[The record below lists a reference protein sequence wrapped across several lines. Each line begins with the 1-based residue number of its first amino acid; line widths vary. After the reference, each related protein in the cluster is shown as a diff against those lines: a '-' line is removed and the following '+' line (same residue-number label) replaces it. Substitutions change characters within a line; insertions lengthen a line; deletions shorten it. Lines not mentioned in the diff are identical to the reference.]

1 LKPKKKDSQMS
12 NKPSREELE
21 QRIRQLE
28 SAAAEHERIEQ
39 ALKESEERYRLLAEN
54 VTDVI
59 WVMDENLKFTYI
71 SPSVQRLSGLT
82 PEESMEQG
90 SSMHLTPASLEYA
103 NKVFEEHF
111 MAVLASRDTEPEPL
125 KVELEDIR
133 KDGATGWSEVNTS
146 LLRTPEGEF
155 AGLVG
160 VSRDITK
167 RKRAEEELKRHRD
180 HLEEL
185 VAKRTGELSRS
196 NEELHLEIAE
206 RRRAETALRESE
218 EQLELALRGA
228 DLGLWDWK
236 IVTEELVVNQRCA
249 EMLGY
254 TPGEV
259 RSRIRLYEESLHPD
273 EKPGILE
280 GMWANLRGKTPMFEA
295 EHRLR
300 TGSGDWIWV
309 LTRGRVVERDEDGR
323 AVRVTGTNLDI
334 TRRKQAE
341 EQRARLEAELRQSQK
356 MDAIGRLAGGISHD
370 INNLLTAISVSA
382 DLMSMDIV
390 ENDPL
395 HQECDEIKKAVEQ
408 ATSMTSQLLAFSSKQ
423 MLEPKVLDLN
433 EVVHSVQGMLQRLIG
448 EHIELEAL
456 LDTDTGQVR
465 ADSGQLEQVLMNLV
479 LNARD
484 AMPQGGK
491 LTIETAEVMLGEE
504 DAREHI
510 DAEPGSYVVL
520 SVSDTGH
527 GMDEETQSHMFEPF
541 FTTKEAEMG
550 TGLGLSTVFGVVK
563 QSKGRISVISE
574 PGRGTTFTIYLPSVP
589 DRPEAEVARQAQ
601 PETLRG
607 TETVLLVEDEQ
618 MVRRAVRDV
627 LQRNGYRVLVASNAG
642 EALLISEQHTGF
654 IHLLLT
660 DVVMPRM
667 SGPDLVERLDPWH
680 PEMKV
685 LYVSGYT
692 DNAIAEHGVPDPGVA
707 LLQKPFSVESL
718 LQKVRQVLAIPKVPK
733 P

>member
-1 LKPKKKDSQMS
+1 MSEKPTY
-12 NKPSREELE
+12 EELE
-21 QRIRQLE
+21 QRIRELE
-28 SAAAEHERIEQ
+28 KAAAEHERIEQ
-39 ALKESEERYRLLAEN
+39 ALKQSEERYRLLAEN

-59 WVMDENLKFTYI
+59 WVMDENLEFTYI
-71 SPSVQRLSGLT
+71 SPSIERLSGFT
-82 PEESMEQG
+82 PEQAMEQG
-90 SSMHLTPASLEYA
+90 SSVHLTPASLEFA

-111 MAVLASRDTEPEPL
+111 KVFMESPDTVPEPL
-125 KVELEDIR
+125 KVELEDVR
-133 KDGATGWSEVNTS
+133 KDGSTGWSELNTM
-146 LLRTPEGEF
+146 LLRSPEGEF
-155 AGLVG
+155 AGFVG

-167 RKRAEEELKRHRD
+167 RKQAEEELKRHHD

-185 VAKRTGELSRS
+185 VAKRTGELRKS
-196 NEELHLEIAE
+196 NEELQLEIAE
-206 RRRAETALRESE
+206 RGRAEAALRESE
-218 EQLELALRGA
+218 ERLELALRGG
-228 DLGLWDWK
+228 DLGLWDWNV
-236 IVTEELVVNQRCA
+236 VTGELVVNQRCA
-249 EMLGY
+249 EMVGY
-254 TPGEV
+254 TLDEIGPH
-259 RSRIRLYEESLHPD
+259 IRWYEETLLPD

-280 GMWANLRGKTPMFEA
+280 KMTAHLRGKTPLFEA
-295 EHRLR
+295 EHRLP
-300 TGSGDWIWV
+300 TKSGDWIWV
-309 LTRGRVVERDEDGR
+309 LSRGRVVERAEDGK
-323 AVRVTGTNLDI
+323 ALRVTGTNLDI

-341 EQRARLEAELRQSQK
+341 EQRAKLETELRQSQK

-382 DLMSMDIV
+382 DLMLMDIA

-395 HQECDEIKKAVEQ
+395 SRECEEIKKAVEQ

-433 EVVHSVQGMLQRLIG
+433 QVVRRMQGMLRRLIG
-448 EHIELEAL
+448 EHIVLEAL
-456 LDTDTGQVR
+456 LDRDTGQVR
-465 ADSGQLEQVLMNLV
+465 ADSGQLEQVLMNLA

-491 LTIETAEVMLGEE
+491 LTIKTAEVTLGQEY
-504 DAREHI
+504 AREHI
-510 DAEPGSYVVL
+510 DAEPGPYVML
-520 SVSDTGH
+520 AVSDTGH
-527 GMDEETQSHMFEPF
+527 GMDEETQSHIFEPF
-541 FTTKEAEMG
+541 FTTKEAGRG

-563 QSKGRISVISE
+563 QSKGRISVSSE
-574 PGRGTTFTIYLPSVP
+574 PGRGATFTIYLPSVP
-589 DRPEAEVARQAQ
+589 DRPEAEEARQAR

-627 LQRNGYRVLVASNAG
+627 LQRNGYGVLVASNAG

-654 IHLLLT
+654 IHLLVT

-667 SGPDLVERLDPWH
+667 SGPDLVERLNPWH

-718 LQKVRQVLAIPKVPK
+718 LQKVRQVLATPKVPK

>member
-1 LKPKKKDSQMS
+1 MSEKPTY
-12 NKPSREELE
+12 EELE
-21 QRIRQLE
+21 QKIRE
-28 SAAAEHERIEQ
+28 MENAAAEHERIEQ

-90 SSMHLTPASLEYA
+90 SSMHLTPASLEFA

-125 KVELEDIR
+125 KVELEAIY
-133 KDGATGWSEVNTS
+133 KDGVTGWSEVNTS

-167 RKRAEEELKRHRD
+167 RKRAEEELKQHRD

-185 VAKRTGELSRS
+185 VAKRTGELSKS
-196 NEELHLEIAE
+196 NEELQLEIVE
-206 RRRAETALRESE
+206 RGRVEAALRESE

-228 DLGLWDWK
+228 DLGSWDWK
-236 IVTEELVVNQRCA
+236 IMTGDLVVNQRGA
-249 EMLGY
+249 ELLGY
-254 TPGEV
+254 TPDEI
-259 RSRIRLYEESLHPD
+259 SPRIRLYEEALHPD

-280 GMWANLRGKTPMFEA
+280 GMSAHLRGKTPRFEA

-300 TGSGDWIWV
+300 TRSGDWIWV
-309 LTRGRVVERDEDGR
+309 LTRGRVVERDEEGR
-323 AVRVTGTNLDI
+323 AVRVTGTILDI
-334 TRRKQAE
+334 SRRKQAE

-433 EVVHSVQGMLQRLIG
+433 EVVHRVQGMLRRLIG

-491 LTIETAEVMLGEE
+491 LTVETAEVTLGEE

-563 QSKGRISVISE
+563 QSKGRISVSSE
-574 PGRGTTFTIYLPSVP
+574 PGRGTTLKIYLPSVP
-589 DRPEAEVARQAQ
+589 DRPEVEVARQAQ

-692 DNAIAEHGVPDPGVA
+692 DNAIAEHGAHGPGVV

-718 LQKVRQVLAIPKVPK
+718 LQKVRQVLAIPKVP
-733 P
+733 

>member
-1 LKPKKKDSQMS
+1 MSDKPTY
-12 NKPSREELE
+12 EELE
-21 QRIRQLE
+21 QRIRELE
-28 SAAAEHERIEQ
+28 DAAAEHEQIEQ

-90 SSMHLTPASLEYA
+90 SAMHLTPESLEYA

-111 MAVLASRDTEPEPL
+111 MAVLASRDTDPEPL
-125 KVELEDIR
+125 KVELEAIYR
-133 KDGATGWSEVNTS
+133 DGVTGWSEVNTS
-146 LLRTPEGEF
+146 LLRTPEGGF

-167 RKRAEEELKRHRD
+167 RKQAEEELKQHRD

-185 VAKRTGELSRS
+185 VAKRAGELRKT

-206 RRRAETALRESE
+206 RRRAEAALRESE

-236 IVTEELVVNQRCA
+236 TGVGELVVNQRCA
-249 EMLGY
+249 DMLGY
-254 TPGEV
+254 TPDEIG
-259 RSRIRLYEESLHPD
+259 SRIRLYEESLHPD
-273 EKPGILE
+273 ERPGILE
-280 GMWANLRGKTPMFEA
+280 GMSAHLRGKTPRFES

-300 TGSGDWIWV
+300 TRSGDWIWV
-309 LTRGRVVERDEDGR
+309 LTRGRVVERDEDGK
-323 AVRVTGTNLDI
+323 AVRVTGTSLDI

-341 EQRARLEAELRQSQK
+341 EQRARLEEELRQSQK

-382 DLMSMDIV
+382 DLMSMDIA
-390 ENDPL
+390 EKDPL
-395 HQECDEIKKAVEQ
+395 HQECDEIRKAVEQ

-423 MLEPKVLDLN
+423 MLEPRVLDLN
-433 EVVHSVQGMLQRLIG
+433 EVVQRVQGMLRRLIG
-448 EHIELEAL
+448 EHIELEAVL
-456 LDTDTGQVR
+456 NTDTGQVR
-465 ADSGQLEQVLMNLV
+465 ADPGQLEQILMNLV

-491 LTIETAEVMLGEE
+491 LTIETTEVRLGE
-504 DAREHI
+504 DYVRDHI
-510 DAEPGSYVVL
+510 DAEPGPYVML
-520 SVSDTGH
+520 TVSDTGC
-527 GMDEETQSHMFEPF
+527 GMDEETQSHIFEPF
-541 FTTKEAEMG
+541 FTTKEADLG

-563 QSKGRISVISE
+563 QSKGRISVSSE
-574 PGRGTTFTIYLPSVP
+574 PGRGTTFRIYLPSVP
-589 DRPEAEVARQAQ
+589 DRPEAEEARQAQ

-607 TETVLLVEDEQ
+607 TETVLLVEDEET
-618 MVRRAVRDV
+618 VRRAVRDV
-627 LQRNGYRVLVASNAG
+627 LQRSGYKVLVASNAG

-692 DNAIAEHGVPDPGVA
+692 DNAIAEHGVPDLEVA

-718 LQKVRQVLAIPKVPK
+718 LQKMRQVLASPKAPK
-733 P
+733 R

>member
-1 LKPKKKDSQMS
+1 MNEKPTC
-12 NKPSREELE
+12 EELE
-21 QRIRQLE
+21 RRIRELE
-28 SAAAEHERIEQ
+28 DAAARHERIEQ

-71 SPSVQRLSGLT
+71 SPSVQRLSGFT
-82 PEESMEQG
+82 PEEAMEQG
-90 SSMHLTPASLEYA
+90 SSVHLTPASLEFA

-111 MAVLASRDTEPEPL
+111 KAFLASPDTEPEPL

-133 KDGATGWSEVNTS
+133 KDGSTGWSELNTT
-146 LLRTPEGEF
+146 LLRSPEGEF
-155 AGLVG
+155 AGFVG

-167 RKRAEEELKRHRD
+167 RKQAEEELKRHRD

-185 VAKRTGELSRS
+185 VAKRTGELSES
-196 NEELHLEIAE
+196 NEELQLEFAE
-206 RRRAETALRESE
+206 RGRAEAALRGSE
-218 EQLELALRGA
+218 ERLELALRGA

-236 IVTEELVVNQRCA
+236 VVTGELVVNQRCA
-249 EMLGY
+249 EMVGY
-254 TPGEV
+254 TLDEIGPH
-259 RSRIRLYEESLHPD
+259 IRWYEETLHPD
-273 EKPGILE
+273 EKPGIIE
-280 GMWANLRGKTPMFEA
+280 GMTDHLRGKTPLFEA

-300 TGSGDWIWV
+300 TKSGDWLWS
-309 LTRGRVVERDEDGR
+309 LTRGRVVERAEDGK

-341 EQRARLEAELRQSQK
+341 EQRARLETELRQSQK

-382 DLMSMDIV
+382 DLMSMDIA

-395 HQECDEIKKAVEQ
+395 HRECDEIKKAVEQ
-408 ATSMTSQLLAFSSKQ
+408 AASMTSQLLAFSSKQ
-423 MLEPKVLDLN
+423 MVEPKVLDLN
-433 EVVHSVQGMLQRLIG
+433 EVVQRVQGMLRRLIG

-456 LDTDTGQVR
+456 LDTNTGQVR
-465 ADSGQLEQVLMNLV
+465 ADPGQLEQILMNLV

-484 AMPQGGK
+484 AMPQGGT
-491 LTIETAEVMLGEE
+491 LTIETAEVRLGE
-504 DAREHI
+504 DYVREHI
-510 DAEPGSYVVL
+510 DAEPGPYVRL
-520 SVSDTGH
+520 TVSDTGH
-527 GMDEETQSHMFEPF
+527 GMDEETQSHIFEPF
-541 FTTKEAEMG
+541 FTTKEADLG

-563 QSKGRISVISE
+563 QSRGRISVSSE

-589 DRPEAEVARQAQ
+589 DRPEAEEARQAL
-601 PETLRG
+601 PETFRG

-627 LQRNGYRVLVASNAG
+627 LQRSGYKVLVASNAG

-692 DNAIAEHGVPDPGVA
+692 DNAIAEHGVLDPGVA

-718 LQKVRQVLAIPKVPK
+718 LLTVRQVMATPKAPK

>member
-1 LKPKKKDSQMS
+1 MGQKPTY
-12 NKPSREELE
+12 EELE
-21 QRIRQLE
+21 QRVRELE
-28 SAAAEHERIEQ
+28 SAAAEYERVEQ

-71 SPSVQRLSGLT
+71 SPSVERLSGFT
-82 PEESMEQG
+82 PEEAMQQNSAG
-90 SSMHLTPASLEYA
+90 HLTPASLEIAYKA
-103 NKVFEEHF
+103 FQEQVESFP
-111 MAVLASRDTEPEPL
+111 ASPDKPLEPL
-125 KVELEDIR
+125 NVELEDVR
-133 KDGATGWSEVNTS
+133 KDGSTGWSELNTT
-146 LLRTPEGEF
+146 LLRSPEGGF
-155 AGLVG
+155 AGIVG

-167 RKRAEEELKRHRD
+167 RKRVQEELKRYRD

-185 VAKRTGELSRS
+185 VAKRTGELRKS

-206 RRRAETALRESE
+206 RRRAVVALRESE
-218 EQLELALRGA
+218 ERLELALRGA
-228 DLGLWDWK
+228 ALGLWDWR
-236 IVTEELVVNQRCA
+236 VQTGELIVNQRCA

-254 TPGEV
+254 TLDEV
-259 RSRIRLYEESLHPD
+259 DPHVRWYEESLHPD
-273 EKPGILE
+273 EKTSVLQGVT
-280 GMWANLRGKTPMFEA
+280 AHLRGETPMFEA

-300 TGSGDWIWV
+300 TNSGDWLWS
-309 LTRGRVVERDEDGR
+309 LTCGRVVERAEDGK
-323 AVRVTGTNLDI
+323 AVRATGTNLDI

-341 EQRARLEAELRQSQK
+341 EQRAKLEMQLIQSQK
-356 MDAIGRLAGGISHD
+356 MEAIGRLAGGIAHD

-382 DLMSMDIV
+382 DLMLMDIL

-395 HQECDEIKKAVEQ
+395 RQECNEIMKTVEQ
-408 ATSMTSQLLAFSSKQ
+408 ATSMTRQLLAFSSRQ

-433 EVVHSVQGMLQRLIG
+433 EVVGRMQGMLRRLIG

-456 LDTDTGQVR
+456 LNTDIGQVR
-465 ADSGQLEQVLMNLV
+465 ADPGQLEQVLMNLV

-491 LTIETAEVMLGEE
+491 LTIETADVRLGED

-510 DAEPGSYVVL
+510 DAEPGPYVML
-520 SVSDTGH
+520 TVSDTGY
-527 GMDEETQSHMFEPF
+527 GMDEETQSHIFEPF
-541 FTTKEAEMG
+541 FTTKEADKG
-550 TGLGLSTVFGVVK
+550 TGLGLSTAFGVVK
-563 QSKGRISVISE
+563 QSKGRIAVSSE

-589 DRPEAEVARQAQ
+589 DAPDVQEARQAL
-601 PETLRG
+601 PENLRG

-618 MVRRAVRDV
+618 AVRRAVRDI

-642 EALLISEQHTGF
+642 EALLISEQHPGF
-654 IHLLLT
+654 IHLMLT

-667 SGPDLVERLDPWH
+667 SGPDLVERLEPWH

-692 DNAIAEHGVPDPGVA
+692 DDAIAQHGIPDPGVA

-718 LQKVRQVLAIPKVPK
+718 LQKVRQVLATPRRPK

>member
-1 LKPKKKDSQMS
+1 MRNQPMRSSSKGYGSWRD
-12 NKPSREELE
+12 
-21 QRIRQLE
+21 
-28 SAAAEHERIEQ
+28 AAAEHEQIEQ

-71 SPSVQRLSGLT
+71 SPSVQRLSGFT

-90 SSMHLTPASLEYA
+90 SSVHLTPASLEFA

-111 MAVLASRDTEPEPL
+111 MAVLASPDTEPEPL

-133 KDGATGWSEVNTS
+133 KDGSTGWSELNTS
-146 LLRTPEGEF
+146 LLRSPEGEF

-185 VAKRTGELSRS
+185 VAKRTGELRKS
-196 NEELHLEIAE
+196 NEELQLEIAE
-206 RRRAETALRESE
+206 RGRAEAALRESE
-218 EQLELALRGA
+218 ERLELALRGA

-236 IVTEELVVNQRCA
+236 VVTGELVVNQRCA

-254 TPGEV
+254 TLDEIGPH
-259 RSRIRLYEESLHPD
+259 IRWYEESLHPD
-273 EKPGILE
+273 EKPGIIE
-280 GMWANLRGKTPMFEA
+280 RMTAHLRGKTPLFEA
-295 EHRLR
+295 EHRLL
-300 TGSGDWIWV
+300 TKSGDWIWV
-309 LTRGRVVERDEDGR
+309 LSRGRVVERDEDGK

-341 EQRARLEAELRQSQK
+341 EQRARLETELRQSQK

-395 HQECDEIKKAVEQ
+395 HRECDEIRKAVEQ

-433 EVVHSVQGMLQRLIG
+433 EVVHRVQGMLRRLIG

-465 ADSGQLEQVLMNLV
+465 ADSGQLEQILMNLV

-491 LTIETAEVMLGEE
+491 LTIETAEVTLGE
-504 DAREHI
+504 DYAREHI
-510 DAEPGSYVVL
+510 DAEPGPYVML
-520 SVSDTGH
+520 TVSDTGH
-527 GMDEETQSHMFEPF
+527 GMDEETQSHIFEPF
-541 FTTKEAEMG
+541 FTTKEADLG

-563 QSKGRISVISE
+563 QSKGRISVSSE

-589 DRPEAEVARQAQ
+589 DRPEAEEARQAQ

-627 LQRNGYRVLVASNAG
+627 LQRSGYKVLVASNAG

-692 DNAIAEHGVPDPGVA
+692 DNAIAEHGVLDPGVA

-718 LQKVRQVLAIPKVPK
+718 LQKIRQVLATPKAPK

>member
-1 LKPKKKDSQMS
+1 MS
-12 NKPSREELE
+12 NKPTCEELE
-21 QRIRQLE
+21 QRIRELE
-28 SAAAEHERIEQ
+28 KAAAEHEQVEQ
-39 ALKESEERYRLLAEN
+39 ALKKSEERYRLLAEN

-71 SPSVQRLSGLT
+71 SPSVQRLSGFT

-90 SSMHLTPASLEYA
+90 SSMQLTPESLEYA

-111 MAVLASRDTEPEPL
+111 KAFLGSPDMEPEPL

-133 KDGATGWSEVNTS
+133 KDGSTGWSEVNTT
-146 LLRTPEGEF
+146 LLRSPEGKF

-185 VAKRTGELSRS
+185 VAQRTGELSKS
-196 NEELHLEIAE
+196 YEELQLEITE
-206 RRRAETALRESE
+206 RGRAEAALRGSE
-218 EQLELALRGA
+218 ERLELALRGA
-228 DLGLWDWK
+228 DLGLWDWNV
-236 IVTEELVVNQRCA
+236 VTGELVINQRCA
-249 EMLGY
+249 EMVGY
-254 TPGEV
+254 TLDEIGPH
-259 RSRIRLYEESLHPD
+259 IRWYEEALLPD

-280 GMWANLRGKTPMFEA
+280 RMTAHLRGKTPLFEA
-295 EHRLR
+295 EHRLVKK
-300 TGSGDWIWV
+300 SGDRIWI
-309 LTRGRVVERDEDGR
+309 LTRGRVVERTEDGR
-323 AVRVTGTNLDI
+323 ALRVAGTNLDI

-341 EQRARLEAELRQSQK
+341 EQRAKLETELRQSQK

-370 INNLLTAISVSA
+370 INNLLTAVSVSV
-382 DLMSMDIV
+382 DLMSMDLA
-390 ENDPL
+390 EKDPL
-395 HQECDEIKKAVEQ
+395 QRECTEIKKAVEQ
-408 ATSMTSQLLAFSSKQ
+408 AASMTRQLLAFSSKQ

-433 EVVHSVQGMLQRLIG
+433 QVVRRMQGMLRRLIG
-448 EHIELEAL
+448 EHIELEAVL
-456 LDTDTGQVR
+456 GAETGQVR
-465 ADSGQLEQVLMNLV
+465 ADPGQLEQILMNLV

-484 AMPQGGK
+484 AMPQGGT
-491 LTIETAEVMLGEE
+491 LTIETAEVRLGE
-504 DAREHI
+504 DYVREHI
-510 DAEPGSYVVL
+510 DAEPGPYVML
-520 SVSDTGH
+520 TVSDTGH
-527 GMDEETQSHMFEPF
+527 GMDEETRSQIFEPF
-541 FTTKEAEMG
+541 FTTKEAGQG

-563 QSKGRISVISE
+563 QSKGRISVSSE

-589 DRPEAEVARQAQ
+589 DRPEAEGARQAQ
-601 PETLRG
+601 PKALRG

-618 MVRRAVRDV
+618 AVRRAVQDV
-627 LQRNGYRVLVASNAG
+627 LQRSGYRVLVASNAG

-654 IHLLLT
+654 IHLMLT

-667 SGPDLVERLDPWH
+667 SGPELVERLNPWH

-685 LYVSGYT
+685 LYVSGHT
-692 DNAIAEHGVPDPGVA
+692 DKAVAELGVPDPGVT

-718 LQKVRQVLAIPKVPK
+718 LQKVRQVLATPKAPK

>member
-1 LKPKKKDSQMS
+1 MGEKPTY
-12 NKPSREELE
+12 EELE
-21 QRIRQLE
+21 QRIRALE
-28 SAAAEHERIEQ
+28 KAAAEHKRIEQ

-71 SPSVQRLSGLT
+71 SPSIERLSGFT
-82 PEESMEQG
+82 PEEAMEQG
-90 SSMHLTPASLEYA
+90 SSVHLTPASLEYA

-111 MAVLASRDTEPEPL
+111 KVFMESPETKPEPL

-133 KDGATGWSEVNTS
+133 KDGSTGWSELNTT
-146 LLRTPEGEF
+146 LLRSPEGEF
-155 AGLVG
+155 AGFVG

-167 RKRAEEELKRHRD
+167 RKRAEEELKRHREY
-180 HLEEL
+180 LEEL
-185 VAKRTGELSRS
+185 VTKRTGELSMS
-196 NEELHLEIAE
+196 NEDLQLEIAE
-206 RRRAETALRESE
+206 RGRAEAALRESE
-218 EQLELALRGA
+218 ERLELALRGG
-228 DLGLWDWK
+228 DLGLWDWNV
-236 IVTEELVVNQRCA
+236 VTGELVVNQRCA
-249 EMLGY
+249 EMVGY
-254 TPGEV
+254 TLDEIG
-259 RSRIRLYEESLHPD
+259 SHIRWYEETLLPD

-280 GMWANLRGKTPMFEA
+280 KMTAHLRGKTPLFEV
-295 EHRLR
+295 EHRLPTR
-300 TGSGDWIWV
+300 SGDWIWV
-309 LTRGRVVERDEDGR
+309 LSRGRVVERAEDGK
-323 AVRVTGTNLDI
+323 AIRVAGTNLDI

-341 EQRARLEAELRQSQK
+341 EQRAKLETELRQSQK

-370 INNLLTAISVSA
+370 INNLLTAISVSV
-382 DLMSMDIV
+382 DLMLMDIV

-395 HQECDEIKKAVEQ
+395 SRECEEIKKAVEQ
-408 ATSMTSQLLAFSSKQ
+408 ATSMTSHLLAFSSKQ
-423 MLEPKVLDLN
+423 MLEPKVMDLN
-433 EVVHSVQGMLQRLIG
+433 EVVRRMQGMLRRLIG
-448 EHIELEAL
+448 EHIVLEAL
-456 LDTDTGQVR
+456 LDRDTGRVR
-465 ADSGQLEQVLMNLV
+465 ADSGQLEQVLMNLA

-491 LTIETAEVMLGEE
+491 LTIKTAEVTLGKEY
-504 DAREHI
+504 AREHI
-510 DAEPGSYVVL
+510 DAEPGPYAML
-520 SVSDTGH
+520 AVSDTGR
-527 GMDEETQSHMFEPF
+527 GMDEETQSHIFEPF
-541 FTTKEAEMG
+541 FTTKEAGRG

-563 QSKGRISVISE
+563 QSKGRISVSSE

-589 DRPEAEVARQAQ
+589 DRPEAEKARQAQ

-627 LQRNGYRVLVASNAG
+627 LQRNGYSVLVASNAG

-654 IHLLLT
+654 IHLLVT
-660 DVVMPRM
+660 DVIMPRM

-692 DNAIAEHGVPDPGVA
+692 DNAIAEHGVLDPGVA

-718 LQKVRQVLAIPKVPK
+718 LQMVRQVLATPKVPK